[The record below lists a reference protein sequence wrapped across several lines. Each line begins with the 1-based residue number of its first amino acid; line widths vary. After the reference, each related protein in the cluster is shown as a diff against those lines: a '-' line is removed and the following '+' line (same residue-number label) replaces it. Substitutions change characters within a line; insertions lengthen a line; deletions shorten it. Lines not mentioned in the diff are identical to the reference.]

1 MALQIA
7 TATEEQTSVSNF
19 INEQITLINTDAQSV
34 TNTTQSNLQTVDNL
48 ADIVENLESYI
59 YEFTLATPTPT
70 PYKEY
75 FYEQYSI

>member
-7 TATEEQTSVSNF
+7 TATEEQTSVSNS

-34 TNTTQSNLQTVDNL
+34 ASTTQSNQQTVDNL

-59 YEFTLATPTPT
+59 NEFTLVKPTT
-70 PYKEY
+70 NTL
-75 FYEQYSI
+75 

>member
-19 INEQITLINTDAQSV
+19 INEQITLINTDAQAV
-34 TNTTQSNLQTVDNL
+34 TSTIQSNQQTVDNL

-59 YEFTLATPTPT
+59 NEFTLVKPTT
-70 PYKEY
+70 NTL
-75 FYEQYSI
+75 

>member
-19 INEQITLINTDAQSV
+19 INEQITLIDTDAQAV
-34 TNTTQSNLQTVDNL
+34 TSTIQSNQQTVDNL

-59 YEFTLATPTPT
+59 NEFTLVKPTT
-70 PYKEY
+70 NTL
-75 FYEQYSI
+75 

>member
-34 TNTTQSNLQTVDNL
+34 TSTIQSNQQTVDNL

-59 YEFTLATPTPT
+59 NEFTLVKPTT
-70 PYKEY
+70 NTL
-75 FYEQYSI
+75 

>member
-34 TNTTQSNLQTVDNL
+34 TNTTQSNQQTVDNL

-59 YEFTLATPTPT
+59 YEFTLATPTP
-70 PYKEY
+70 YKEY